1 MRQGLSYLGS
11 HTMLQFDR
19 YRKKY
24 GDHTVIEVPALE
36 LPQGIYR
43 LQGTNGS
50 GKTTLIKSI
59 AGLIPYD
66 GNITV
71 AGNNIRKDRIAYTAT
86 VNYAEAEPQYPDFV
100 TGNDLVRFYAATKN
114 ATAEQ
119 VIQLTDAMGIAEYAG
134 NKTGTYSS
142 GMAKK
147 LSLVLAFMGRP
158 KLVLLDEPLI
168 TLDVQAVAN
177 LQQLVA
183 QYLQQGVTFLITS
196 HQEMDNQ
203 LNEPVCL
210 LIKDKTVVRA

>member
-1 MRQGLSYLGS
+1 
-11 HTMLQFDR
+11 MLQFDR

-66 GNITV
+66 GNIIV

-100 TGNDLVRFYAATKN
+100 TGNDLVRFYAATKK

-119 VIQLTDAMGIAEYAG
+119 VIQLTEAMGIAEYAG

-183 QYLQQGVTFLITS
+183 QYLQHGVTFLITS
-196 HQEMDNQ
+196 HQELDDQM
-203 LNEPVCL
+203 NEPVRL
-210 LIKDKTVVRA
+210 IIKDKTVVRA